1 MTEASSWSAKPHSSV
16 GSASHSSRQRGR
28 TSSGKEASNLRSFRV
43 VVQDLDSL
51 STSTA
56 SQEDVLGDVHLAGQI
71 RADKMEGPDK
81 DQGHHVTGAMPVEPA
96 VVTADIV
103 HLHLYN
109 LVGQQMRD

>member
-1 MTEASSWSAKPHSSV
+1 MTEASSWSAKPHTSV

-56 SQEDVLGDVHLAGQI
+56 SHEDLRGRWVMCIVHLAGQI
-71 RADKMEGPDK
+71 RADKMEGPDENR
-81 DQGHHVTGAMPVEPA
+81 GHHVTGGKPIEPA

-103 HLHLYN
+103 HLHLYS
-109 LVGQQMRD
+109 R